1 MNNIEIRSIEEN
13 KITMFIPTNSNS
25 KVLFHPKHKVSFV
38 EQIDHRGMKEAL
50 ESNSEGLKVHLEHN
64 NLINLASKVEHRE
77 VEGGFEFDVVLND
90 GCEELRKKVEAKEL
104 QVSFGFRALQ
114 DTWNKVTNMYHR
126 VVEKMEL
133 FEISLVENPA
143 YGSSFAECRS
153 LDEMIKAEQLERA
166 KAELFLMKV
175 KARR

>member
-1 MNNIEIRSIEEN
+1 MNNVEIRGIEEK
-13 KITMFIPTNSNS
+13 KITMFIPTNANS
-25 KVLFHPKHKVSFV
+25 KVLFHPVHKVNFV

-50 ESNSEGLKVHLEHN
+50 EGNSEGLKVHLEHN
-64 NLINLASKVEHRE
+64 KLINLAKTVEHRE
-77 VEGGFEFDVVLND
+77 VEGGFEFDVVLNE

-104 QVSFGFRALQ
+104 QVSFGFRAIK

-126 VVEKMEL
+126 MVEKMEL

-153 LDEMIKAEQLERA
+153 LDEMIKAEQKQRA
-166 KAELFLMKV
+166 EAELFLIKI
-175 KARR
+175 KGEH